1 MGQELMSIGFWASEL
16 LRESRYW
23 LSPSACSIPW
33 GAICFAVLLAFLLG
47 CCCGGILVLLASSSG
62 LRGFLGIALR
72 LVGNWLSP
80 GVVAGPGSHRTLQSR
95 LAEYSRGQ

>member
-1 MGQELMSIGFWASEL
+1 MSIGFWASEL

-23 LSPSACSIPW
+23 LSLSACSILW

-47 CCCGGILVLLASSSG
+47 CCCDGILVLLASSSG

-80 GVVAGPGSHRTLQSR
+80 GVVAGPGSYRTL
-95 LAEYSRGQ
+95 